1 MATMEAQNGSFHPM
15 EGGHRNPHAA
25 LDQEHEQH
33 HHEGD
38 GVQFADSFGDG
49 NAVAT
54 HPEAVQ
60 HPDNGMMQ
68 RRERKSS
75 KDYSHT
81 DEWGKL
87 FHLLSSSHPQQIRH
101 YTHRI
106 YFELLTNTRPTR
118 TTDASKTVPS
128 RFQQRKG
135 SIFATPSSRDGHVE
149 RNLEKDAEF
158 HKKHSKRFSFSKVKD
173 KASDLVGAGGEGSD
187 SRRRRSSAGH
197 SSSG

>member
-1 MATMEAQNGSFHPM
+1 M
-15 EGGHRNPHAA
+15 EGGHANPHASDHVA
-25 LDQEHEQH
+25 LDHEHEQH
-33 HHEGD
+33 HEG
-38 GVQFADSFGDG
+38 GVQFNESSFGNGNG
-49 NAVAT
+49 NAEHNPVAQ

-60 HPDNGMMQ
+60 HDVGMQ
-68 RRERKSS
+68 RHERKSS

-87 FHLLSSSHPQQIRH
+87 SLSLSVSSLRFPVCFFLWHICGPIREAEEVRPKSLTQSHL
-101 YTHRI
+101 
-106 YFELLTNTRPTR
+106 
-118 TTDASKTVPS
+118 DASKTIPS

-135 SIFATPSSRDGHVE
+135 SIFATPSSRDGHVD

-173 KASDLVGAGGEGSD
+173 KAADMVGSGEGSD

-197 SSSG
+197 SSS

>member
-1 MATMEAQNGSFHPM
+1 MATMEAQNGSFHPV
-15 EGGHRNPHAA
+15 EGGHTNPHAA
-25 LDQEHEQH
+25 LDHEHEQEQQ
-33 HHEGD
+33 HHEG
-38 GVQFADSFGDG
+38 GVQFADSFGNG
-49 NAVAT
+49 NAEHHPVTA
-54 HPEAVQ
+54 HPEAV
-60 HPDNGMMQ
+60 HHDDDAMMQ
-68 RRERKSS
+68 RRERKGS

-81 DEWGKL
+81 DEW
-87 FHLLSSSHPQQIRH
+87 
-101 YTHRI
+101 
-106 YFELLTNTRPTR
+106 
-118 TTDASKTVPS
+118 DASKTVPS

-173 KASDLVGAGGEGSD
+173 KATDMVGASGEGSE

>member
-1 MATMEAQNGSFHPM
+1 MEAQNGSFHPM
-15 EGGHRNPHAA
+15 ESGHHNPHATDHVA

-33 HHEGD
+33 PHEGGG

-49 NAVAT
+49 NAVTT
-54 HPEAVQ
+54 HPNAV
-60 HPDNGMMQ
+60 HHDDVDVESPP
-68 RRERKSS
+68 RERKSS

-81 DEWGKL
+81 DEW
-87 FHLLSSSHPQQIRH
+87 
-101 YTHRI
+101 
-106 YFELLTNTRPTR
+106 
-118 TTDASKTVPS
+118 DASKTVPS

-158 HKKHSKRFSFSKVKD
+158 HKQHSKRFSFSKVKD
-173 KASDLVGAGGEGSD
+173 KAADLVGAGEGGSD
-187 SRRRRSSAGH
+187 SRRRRRSSAGH

>member
-1 MATMEAQNGSFHPM
+1 MTSMEAQNDSFRPM
-15 EGGHRNPHAA
+15 EGAHTNPHAEQVA
-25 LDQEHEQH
+25 MDHEQEQH
-33 HHEGD
+33 HHD
-38 GVQFADSFGDG
+38 GGGIQFADSFGNG
-49 NAVAT
+49 NAEDHHAIAHT
-54 HPEAVQ
+54 EAEP
-60 HPDNGMMQ
+60 HHDDGGMM

-81 DEWGKL
+81 DEW
-87 FHLLSSSHPQQIRH
+87 
-101 YTHRI
+101 
-106 YFELLTNTRPTR
+106 
-118 TTDASKTVPS
+118 DASKTVPS

-173 KASDLVGAGGEGSD
+173 KATDLVGTGEGSD
-187 SRRRRSSAGH
+187 ARGSRRRSSAGH

>member
-1 MATMEAQNGSFHPM
+1 MEAQNGSFHPM
-15 EGGHRNPHAA
+15 EGGHHNPHAAHHVA

-49 NAVAT
+49 NEAVAT
-54 HPEAVQ
+54 HPDAVQ
-60 HPDNGMMQ
+60 HPDDGMMQ

-81 DEWGKL
+81 DEW
-87 FHLLSSSHPQQIRH
+87 
-101 YTHRI
+101 
-106 YFELLTNTRPTR
+106 
-118 TTDASKTVPS
+118 DASKTVPS

-158 HKKHSKRFSFSKVKD
+158 HKKHSKRFSFSKAKD
-173 KASDLVGAGGEGSD
+173 KASDLVGAGGAGEGSD